1 MSFRFIDIIN
11 LKLQNRKNYN
21 KMKYYT
27 NIFFL
32 GLLTILFA
40 ASCTNDTPTTM
51 QATDLDDNSVSIT
64 RAGNAQEQVHQI
76 NFEGQMITLE
86 TSDIVASAQ
95 ARNAENEDAQ
105 VVSDI
110 NTAFMS
116 ADKEAQLLD
125 VEFTMSDEPVENGM
139 FIFGIETDDA
149 KSLQIEMY
157 DEEGY
162 SMVANNKFDITQGNN
177 YKALNVKSLDNG
189 SYTFRLKDDMGKE
202 LSRTV
207 NVKSAE

>member
-1 MSFRFIDIIN
+1 M
-11 LKLQNRKNYN
+11 KN
-21 KMKYYT
+21 YT

-40 ASCTNDTPTTM
+40 ASCSNDTPSTM
-51 QATDLDDNSVSIT
+51 QTNELDDSSVNLT
-64 RAGNAQEQVHQI
+64 RAGNAQEQVLQV

-95 ARNAENEDAQ
+95 AMEADNEDAQ
-105 VVSDI
+105 AINDI

-125 VEFTMSDEPVENGM
+125 VNFTMSDEPVENGM
-139 FIFGIETDDA
+139 FIFGIETEDA
-149 KSLQIEMY
+149 KSLNIEMY

-162 SMVANNKFDITQGNN
+162 AMVANNKFDITQGNN

-189 SYTFRLKDDMGKE
+189 SYTFRLKDDAGKE
-202 LSRTV
+202 LNRTV
-207 NVKSAE
+207 TVKAAE

>member
-1 MSFRFIDIIN
+1 MSFPLIDMIN
-11 LKLQNRKNYN
+11 FKLQNRKNYN

-40 ASCTNDTPTTM
+40 ASCTSDTPTTM
-51 QATDLDDNSVSIT
+51 QAADLDDNSVNIT
-64 RAGNAQEQVHQI
+64 RAGNVQEQVHQV
-76 NFEGQMITLE
+76 NFEGQMITLQ

-105 VVSDI
+105 AVSDI
-110 NTAFMS
+110 NAAFMS

-149 KSLQIEMY
+149 KSLQIEMF

-162 SMVANNKFDITQGNN
+162 AMVANNKFDITQGNN